1 MQPSAKAT
9 SLTNVGLSVR
19 YTEIGLKNVT
29 CSLFS
34 NITGPQEQLITTWT
48 ANSSKVPDS
57 STDAWTVDTTFLSNH
72 TGAKLAAGQAY
83 AATCYKNE
91 DRTLTETKLVYT
103 KGFVGQPRVVTSL
116 DTIITVEAQFHWH
129 EAFGCVLFK
138 SSVLINSSDTSMI
151 LSGTH
156 PSAVLNWTE
165 PANYL
170 AFPLPSPSTPKN
182 HSFRG
187 LDKSDT
193 FAIYCAV
200 EGQLSQKLIATT
212 GIP

>member
-1 MQPSAKAT
+1 LQPSAEAT
-9 SLTNVGLSVR
+9 SSLTNVGFSVR

-48 ANSSKVPDS
+48 ANSSKVPGS

-72 TGAKLAAGQAY
+72 TGAKLAASQVY
-83 AATCYKNE
+83 TATCYKNGE
-91 DRTLTETKLVYT
+91 PGLADTNLVYT
-103 KGFVGQPRVVTSL
+103 KGFVGQPRVTSL
-116 DTIITVEAQFHWH
+116 DSSITVEAQFHWH